1 MTAASPPPLNPG
13 APGLDPAT
21 TGDFGAKWATLL
33 QAAGVVAALAG
44 RPDDPIRAEV
54 RDFPQAMAA
63 AGGWRLALAA
73 QGVDD
78 LAAVMEPG
86 LAALL
91 AIHGRGADPA
101 VAAEALW
108 EEFAAARGAL
118 LALLPPPSA

>member
-13 APGLDPAT
+13 APGLDPAPAA
-21 TGDFGAKWATLL
+21 DFGAKWATLL

-86 LAALL
+86 LTALL

-108 EEFAAARGAL
+108 EEFAAACGAL
-118 LALLPPPSA
+118 LALLPPPPA

>member
-13 APGLDPAT
+13 APGLAPAPAA
-21 TGDFGAKWATLL
+21 DFGGKWAALL

-44 RPDDPIRAEV
+44 RTGESIRAEV

-118 LALLPPPSA
+118 LALLPPPVA